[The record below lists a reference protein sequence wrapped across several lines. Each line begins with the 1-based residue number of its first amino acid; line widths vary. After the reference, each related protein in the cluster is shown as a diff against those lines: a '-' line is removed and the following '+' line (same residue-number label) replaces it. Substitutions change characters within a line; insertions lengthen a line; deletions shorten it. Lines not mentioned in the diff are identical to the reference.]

1 MEENNRLQRCQELM
15 DIANSCPYFN
25 FLGMECIYLR
35 EGYARMKLIT
45 REDHLNPGRI
55 VQGGVITSLVDA
67 AGTLAGMSLVDATDE
82 LTTADIKLNF
92 LSAARANETII
103 GEARVVQKGRT
114 LCVSDLEA
122 RTEDGRLIAKGL
134 TTCVV
139 LKGYSSWVK
148 HE

>member
-1 MEENNRLQRCQELM
+1 MENRRLQRCQELIEM
-15 DIANSCPYFN
+15 ANSCPYFK
-25 FLGMECIYLR
+25 FLGMECTYLR
-35 EGYARMKLIT
+35 EGYARVKLIT
-45 REDHLNPGRI
+45 RVDHLNPGRI
-55 VQGGVITSLVDA
+55 AQGGVITSLLDA
-67 AGTLAGMSLVDATDE
+67 AGTLAGMSLVDVTDE

-92 LSAARANETII
+92 LSAAKVGETII
-103 GEARVVQKGRT
+103 GEGRVVQKGRT

-148 HE
+148 HD